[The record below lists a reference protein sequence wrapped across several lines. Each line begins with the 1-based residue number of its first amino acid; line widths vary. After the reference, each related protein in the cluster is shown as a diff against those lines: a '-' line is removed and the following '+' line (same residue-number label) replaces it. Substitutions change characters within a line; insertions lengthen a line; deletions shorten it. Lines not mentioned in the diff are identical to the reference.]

1 MTKYIIHIRSKD
13 TDQLSPG
20 LNTHFNVNLK
30 QPIECGLYNKALVSI
45 ISAEIPYSFY
55 CVSHLVQND
64 KFYYDNTH
72 FTLPRQNYNV
82 TELIRVLD
90 LNTPFTCSFN
100 EFTCKLSFTNNDTS
114 SHTINISLS
123 NSAQLL
129 GIQNDG
135 ISYTVLAG
143 ATFTPKGILD
153 LASVHSVL
161 IRSDLASGNIQS
173 SLAGNSTVL
182 QKIPVNVNPYEIVY
196 LGKNDSITE
205 SVISTHIID
214 SINFRL
220 TDQNNNL
227 LDMNSVNYEFTL
239 QIELSQNDESNAIL
253 PVEFDTK
260 NELIEAEITPVKN
273 DDDDVNVLKE
283 HHSNEESLLDILLED

>member
-1 MTKYIIHIRSKD
+1 M
-13 TDQLSPG
+13 
-20 LNTHFNVNLK
+20 
-30 QPIECGLYNKALVSI
+30 
-45 ISAEIPYSFY
+45 
-55 CVSHLVQND
+55 
-64 KFYYDNTH
+64 
-72 FTLPRQNYNV
+72 
-82 TELIRVLD
+82 
-90 LNTPFTCSFN
+90 
-100 EFTCKLSFTNNDTS
+100 
-114 SHTINISLS
+114 
-123 NSAQLL
+123 
-129 GIQNDG
+129 
-135 ISYTVLAG
+135 AG
-143 ATFTPKGILD
+143 TTFTPKGILD
-153 LASVHSVL
+153 LASVHSIL

-239 QIELSQNDESNAIL
+239 QIELSQNDESNA
-253 PVEFDTK
+253 TK
-260 NELIEAEITPVKN
+260 NELIEAVK
-273 DDDDVNVLKE
+273 DDDDEDEDEDDDVNILKE

>member
-1 MTKYIIHIRSKD
+1 
-13 TDQLSPG
+13 
-20 LNTHFNVNLK
+20 
-30 QPIECGLYNKALVSI
+30 
-45 ISAEIPYSFY
+45 
-55 CVSHLVQND
+55 
-64 KFYYDNTH
+64 
-72 FTLPRQNYNV
+72 
-82 TELIRVLD
+82 VLD

-114 SHTINISLS
+114 SHIINISLS

-135 ISYTVLAG
+135 TSYTVLAG
-143 ATFTPKGILD
+143 DTFTPKGILD
-153 LASVHSVL
+153 LASVHSIL

-196 LGKNDSITE
+196 LGQSDSITE

-214 SINFRL
+214 SINFRI

-227 LDMNSVNYEFTL
+227 IDMNSVNYEFTL
-239 QIELSQNDESNAIL
+239 QIELSNA
-253 PVEFDTK
+253 TK
-260 NELIEAEITPVKN
+260 NELIEAVK
-273 DDDDVNVLKE
+273 DDDDDDDDEDDDVNVLKE

>member
-55 CVSHLVQND
+55 CVSHSVQND

-135 ISYTVLAG
+135 TSYTVLAG
-143 ATFTPKGILD
+143 DTFTPKGILD
-153 LASVHSVL
+153 LASVHSIL

-196 LGKNDSITE
+196 LGSDDSITE

-260 NELIEAEITPVKN
+260 NDLIEAELTPVKN

>member
-1 MTKYIIHIRSKD
+1 MTKQIIHIRSKD

-30 QPIECGLYNKALVSI
+30 QPIKCGLDNKVLVSV
-45 ISAEIPYSFY
+45 ISAELPYSFY
-55 CVSHLVQND
+55 CISPSIQND

-72 FTLPRQNYNV
+72 FTFPRQNYNV

-100 EFTCKLSFTNNDTS
+100 EFTCKLSFTNGDS
-114 SHTINISLS
+114 VPHIINISLS
-123 NSAQLL
+123 NSSQLL
-129 GIQNDG
+129 GIQRDG
-135 ISYTVLAG
+135 ISYTILAG
-143 ATFTPKGILD
+143 DTFTPKGILD
-153 LASVHSVL
+153 LASVHSIL

-196 LGKNDSITE
+196 LGQSDSITE

-214 SINFRL
+214 SINFRI

-227 LDMNSVNYEFTL
+227 IDMNSVNYEFTL
-239 QIELSQNDESNAIL
+239 QIELLQIDVLIDARPDEYDS
-253 PVEFDTK
+253 K
-260 NELIEAEITPVKN
+260 SELIVDEITATK
-273 DDDDVNVLKE
+273 DDNINLLKE
-283 HHSNEESLLDILLED
+283 HHENEESLLDILLED

>member
-1 MTKYIIHIRSKD
+1 M
-13 TDQLSPG
+13 
-20 LNTHFNVNLK
+20 
-30 QPIECGLYNKALVSI
+30 
-45 ISAEIPYSFY
+45 
-55 CVSHLVQND
+55 
-64 KFYYDNTH
+64 
-72 FTLPRQNYNV
+72 
-82 TELIRVLD
+82 
-90 LNTPFTCSFN
+90 
-100 EFTCKLSFTNNDTS
+100 
-114 SHTINISLS
+114 
-123 NSAQLL
+123 QLL
-129 GIQNDG
+129 ESNFG
-135 ISYTVLAG
+135 
-143 ATFTPKGILD
+143 
-153 LASVHSVL
+153 
-161 IRSDLASGNIQS
+161 
-173 SLAGNSTVL
+173 VL

-196 LGKNDSITE
+196 LGSDDSITE

-260 NELIEAEITPVKN
+260 NELIEAELTTVKDD

>member
-1 MTKYIIHIRSKD
+1 
-13 TDQLSPG
+13 
-20 LNTHFNVNLK
+20 
-30 QPIECGLYNKALVSI
+30 
-45 ISAEIPYSFY
+45 
-55 CVSHLVQND
+55 
-64 KFYYDNTH
+64 
-72 FTLPRQNYNV
+72 
-82 TELIRVLD
+82 VLD

-100 EFTCKLSFTNNDTS
+100 EFTCKLSFTNNNIS
-114 SHTINISLS
+114 SHIINIALS

-135 ISYTVLAG
+135 NSYTVLAG
-143 ATFTPKGILD
+143 TTFTPKGILD
-153 LASVHSVL
+153 LASVHSIL

-239 QIELSQNDESNAIL
+239 QIELSNA
-253 PVEFDTK
+253 TK
-260 NELIEAEITPVKN
+260 NELIEAVK
-273 DDDDVNVLKE
+273 DDDDDDDDEDDDVNVLKE